1 MTSIEING
9 TNYPLKF
16 GLAFMRD
23 INKKYDKQAEG
34 AGFGRDDR
42 GLVYAMLNVI
52 GDKSIET
59 LITVIMAGAKS
70 VTDNQLTESELV
82 EWLEN
87 EDTDIDGLF
96 KEIESFFERSNFCR
110 IPLKVTRDIVK
121 NVDSMETEETKAEA

>member
-16 GLAFMRD
+16 GLEFMRE

-70 VTDNQLTESELV
+70 VKDNQLTESEPV
-82 EWLEN
+82 
-87 EDTDIDGLF
+87 DIDGLF

-110 IPLKVTRDIVK
+110 IPLKVTKEIVK